1 MIRGDTQIQ
10 EEELDCKP
18 TDKPPKVP
26 ESMDGFDRTVIE
38 NTFQMLEI
46 LYEEDDNL
54 NEEEREKV
62 GDVYELARKFDEN
75 TNWVHR

>member
-18 TDKPPKVP
+18 TDEPPKVP
-26 ESMDGFDRTVIE
+26 ESMDGFDEEVIE
-38 NTFQMLEI
+38 DTFQMLEI

-54 NEEEREKV
+54 NEEQREKV
-62 GDVYELARKFDEN
+62 GDVYELAREFDKN
-75 TNWVHR
+75 INWVHR

>member
-1 MIRGDTQIQ
+1 MIRGYSQIQ
-10 EEELDCKP
+10 VEDMDCKP
-18 TDKPPKVP
+18 TNKPPKVP

-62 GDVYELARKFDEN
+62 GDVYELAREFDKN

>member
-62 GDVYELARKFDEN
+62 GDVYELAREFDKN

>member
-62 GDVYELARKFDEN
+62 GDV
-75 TNWVHR
+75 